1 VLACAQGRPNTAVA
15 AEPGCDRVTVA
26 KWRHRFAADRLEGL
40 ADAPRPG
47 AVRTIGDDVVQAIV
61 VETPETAP
69 VDATH
74 WSTRALA
81 ARHGISRQTVSE
93 IWRAF
98 GLKPWRQDEFKVSPD
113 PDLVEKIRDIVG
125 LYLNPPVAAAVFA
138 VDEKPQIQALDRS
151 APILPMLPTTPQRAT
166 HDYERNGTIDLFAA
180 LEVATGKVITQLRP
194 SHQRGVRRVL
204 EQDQPRGP
212 RRPRCPRCA
221 RQPVHPQDPGR
232 ARVAA
237 AAQAVPL
244 PLHPDLRI
252 VDEPGRAVV
261 LRAHHQEAATLSPP
275 HRQRPRRRY
284 SQLGLDLERQPQTVH
299 LAQVRRRHPAT
310 PRRLLH
316 SNQPKCDLFNPD
328 RTLDP
333 VSKSG
338 WLLSW
343 GDCPVRVMIA
353 DDQGCDLRSER

>member
-1 VLACAQGRPNTAVA
+1 MRSRIVLACAQGRPNTAVA
-15 AEPGCDRVTVA
+15 AEPGRDRVTVA

-61 VETPETAP
+61 VETLETAP

-125 LYLNPPVAAAVFA
+125 PYLNPPVAAAVFA

-212 RRPRCPRCA
+212 RRPRCP
-221 RQPVHPQDPGR
+221 
-232 ARVAA
+232 
-237 AAQAVPL
+237 
-244 PLHPDLRI
+244 
-252 VDEPGRAVV
+252 VV
-261 LRAHHQEAATLSPP
+261 LDNLSPT
-275 HRQRPRRRY
+275 RPRPCT
-284 SQLGLDLERQPQTVH
+284 SGCCGTSGS
-299 LAQVRRRHPAT
+299 T
-310 PRRLLH
+310 STSPR
-316 SNQPKCDLFNPD
+316 PTD
-328 RTLDP
+328 R
-333 VSKSG
+333 G
-338 WLLSW
+338 
-343 GDCPVRVMIA
+343 
-353 DDQGCDLRSER
+353 